1 MKKFLNDKKNILIIL
16 FDILFSIIITLRI
29 CNDRI
34 EIFDIKNLNICLFVL
49 VNIFVFY
56 VSSHFL
62 FKINEV
68 YDFIFKKRYIIA
80 ILILFIIVL
89 GKFHGSSIGMW
100 NDYVQP
106 NQDYSYTKIIGTNR
120 AIRSDE
126 WLVNTPYAFSQEG
139 NDYGYYNYNARASKT
154 DMFSSIFT
162 PVKSLLILTRPFN
175 IIYILLGNEYGLSFY
190 WYGRLIALLL
200 VTFEFLRLLS
210 KNNKLLS
217 LMGAIALTGSSVV
230 LWWYSNY
237 IVDLLISSQ
246 LTLLLFNQY
255 LKEKSKKNRILCS
268 IGIGWSFSWFIMVL
282 YPAWQIP
289 LGYLSLIFAI
299 YIFTNNFNKN
309 KEFKDYLY
317 LLISIFI
324 VIVFLIIYFHYGL
337 STLRIIRDTVYPGKR
352 ISIGGNY
359 GLQNF
364 TYIYSL
370 LFPFKDIGNPCEYSI
385 GVSLFPIPLLVSI
398 FYILKNL
405 FERNKNFIKN
415 NLLIIL
421 LTILSLI
428 FTLYTFIEIPTIL
441 AKISLLS
448 FCPSKRISVIL
459 SIINLYLLI
468 MMVGKIKINKWY
480 QYLFAILF
488 ALLIST
494 VCIYFSHFLYP
505 NYLNLKMN
513 IILIFFLF
521 VLILSFL
528 LSCKKVCRYI
538 FIGLMIL
545 VGIVN
550 LIFVNPVSYGTDVIY
565 KKDVSKEI
573 KKIVKSDKDGVWISS
588 NSITLQ
594 NFVLLNNAKILN
606 STNIYPNLKTWYKL
620 DKNKKY
626 LNVYNRYAHIVINF
640 TKDRTTF
647 ELNQSDMFT
656 LNLNY
661 NDIDKLNIKYVIS
674 SENLVNDINFINK
687 FHSVYEKDG
696 IYIYKFNS

>member
-1 MKKFLNDKKNILIIL
+1 MKKFFSDKRNILIIL
-16 FDILFSIIITLRI
+16 FDILFSIIITLRV

-34 EIFDIKNLNICLFVL
+34 EISDIKNLNIYLFLL

-56 VSSHFL
+56 ISSHFL
-62 FKINEV
+62 FKIKKV
-68 YDFIFKKRYIIA
+68 YDFLFKNRYIIA
-80 ILILFIIVL
+80 VLILFIIVL

-106 NQDYSYTKIIGTNR
+106 NQDYSYTTIVGTNR

-126 WLVNTPYAFSQEG
+126 WLVNTPYAFSQQN
-139 NDYGYYNYNARASKT
+139 NDYEYYNYNARASKT

-175 IIYILLGNEYGLSFY
+175 IVYILFGNEYGLSFY

-200 VTFEFLRLLS
+200 VTFEFLRLIT
-210 KNNKLLS
+210 KDNRLLS
-217 LMGAIALTGSSVV
+217 LMGSIALVGSSVV

-255 LKEKSKKNRILCS
+255 LKNKSKKNRILSS

-289 LGYLSLIFAI
+289 IGYLSLIFAI
-299 YIFTNNFNKN
+299 YIFANNFKENKN
-309 KEFKDYLY
+309 IKDYLF

-324 VIVFLIIYFHYGL
+324 VIIFLIIYFHYGM
-337 STLRIIRDTVYPGKR
+337 STLQIIMNTVYPGKR
-352 ISIGGNY
+352 ISTGGNY
-359 GLQNF
+359 GIQNF

-370 LFPFKDIGNPCEYSI
+370 LFSFKDVGNPCEYSI
-385 GVSLFPIPLLVSI
+385 GISLFPIPLLFSM

-405 FERNKNFIKN
+405 FERKKGFIKK

-448 FCPSKRISVIL
+448 FCPSKRIAVIL

-468 MMVGKIKINKWY
+468 ILVGKVEIKKWY
-480 QYLFAILF
+480 QYVFAVLF
-488 ALLIST
+488 ALLTSI
-494 VCIYFSHFLYP
+494 VCIYFSHSLYP
-505 NYLNLKMN
+505 NYLGLNIN

-528 LSCKKVCRYI
+528 FSYKSIYRYI

-545 VGIVN
+545 VGIIN
-550 LIFVNPVSYGTDVIY
+550 LIFVNPISYGTDAIY
-565 KKDVSKEI
+565 KKDASKEI
-573 KKIVKSDKDGVWISS
+573 RKIVNNDKKSVWISY
-588 NSITLQ
+588 NSVTLQ
-594 NFVLLNNAKILN
+594 NFALLNNAKVLN
-606 STNIYPNLKTWYKL
+606 STNIYPNLKIWYKL

-640 TKDRTTF
+640 TDNNTTF
-647 ELNQSDMFT
+647 KLNQSDMFT

-661 NDIDKLNIKYVIS
+661 NDIDKLNVKYVLS
-674 SENLVNDINFINK
+674 SENLMSDVKFINK
-687 FHSVYEKDG
+687 FHSIYEKDG
-696 IYIYKFNS
+696 IYIYKLNN

>member
-34 EIFDIKNLNICLFVL
+34 EISDIKNLNIYLFLL

-56 VSSHFL
+56 ISSHFL
-62 FKINEV
+62 FEIKKV
-68 YDFIFKKRYIIA
+68 YDFLFKNRYIIA
-80 ILILFIIVL
+80 VLILFIIVL

-175 IIYILLGNEYGLSFY
+175 IIYILFGNEYGLSFY

-299 YIFTNNFNKN
+299 YIFTNNLNKN

-337 STLRIIRDTVYPGKR
+337 STLRIIIDTVYPGKR

-385 GVSLFPIPLLVSI
+385 GVSLFPIPLVISI

-405 FERNKNFIKN
+405 FNKNKNFIKD

-421 LTILSLI
+421 LTMLSLI
-428 FTLYTFIEIPTIL
+428 FTLYTFFEIPVVISKIL
-441 AKISLLS
+441 LLS
-448 FCPSKRISVIL
+448 YCPSERIIVIL

-468 MMVGKIKINKWY
+468 LLVGKIKINKWY
-480 QYLFAILF
+480 QYLTVILF
-488 ALLIST
+488 AIST
-494 VCIYFSHFLYP
+494 SILCIYFAHSLYP
-505 NYLNLKMN
+505 NYLNFN
-513 IILIFFLF
+513 INVILTGFLF
-521 VLILSFL
+521 ALILTFL
-528 LSCKKVCRYI
+528 LSYKKIYKYI
-538 FIGLMIL
+538 FIGLMIF
-545 VGIVN
+545 VGIIN
-550 LIFVNPVSYGTDVIY
+550 LVFINPISYGTDVIY
-565 KKDVSKEI
+565 KKDAS
-573 KKIVKSDKDGVWISS
+573 KKIQKVVNSDKDAVWISY

-594 NFVLLNNAKILN
+594 NFALLNNAKVLN
-606 STNIYPNLKTWYKL
+606 STNIYPNLKIWYKL

-626 LNVYNRYAHIVINF
+626 LNVYNRYAHIVIKF
-640 TKDRTTF
+640 TDNNTTF
-647 ELNQSDMFT
+647 KLNQSDMFT

-661 NDIDKLNIKYVIS
+661 NDIDKLNVKYVLS
-674 SENLVNDINFINK
+674 SENLMSDVKFINK
-687 FHSVYEKDG
+687 FHSIYEKDG
-696 IYIYKFNS
+696 IYIYKLNN